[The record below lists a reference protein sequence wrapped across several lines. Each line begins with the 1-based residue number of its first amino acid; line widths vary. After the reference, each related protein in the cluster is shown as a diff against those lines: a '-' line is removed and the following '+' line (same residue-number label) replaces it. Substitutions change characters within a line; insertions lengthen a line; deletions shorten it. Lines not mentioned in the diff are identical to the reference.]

1 MTYNI
6 DRYHIVGEAAR
17 RSIIDT
23 KAPLRSR
30 PAVQARG
37 EDTRRR
43 ILEAALHLFAAHGY
57 EGTSTRQI
65 AEGAVVNLPAIQYY
79 FGNKEG
85 LYRAIIHDI
94 TADTDRHMSPVLERV
109 HAALEAA
116 ATPREELIALLG
128 EMLETFVVLVTSGPH
143 VASRRLI
150 FARAEIEESPGLD
163 ILHENGMQ
171 QIFNPCLALVSR
183 LHGKPGTDPEMTVR
197 TLALIGQVV
206 IFCNNHK
213 RPVLPGGGLDTESVR
228 LMRLVVREQTEAVC
242 RSIATSAK

>member
-1 MTYNI
+1 M
-6 DRYHIVGEAAR
+6 
-17 RSIIDT
+17 IDT

-65 AEGAVVNLPAIQYY
+65 AEDAVVNLPAIQYY

-109 HAALEAA
+109 RAALDDADIS
-116 ATPREELIALLG
+116 RETLTALLG
-128 EMLETFVVLVTSGPH
+128 EMVETFVVLVTSGPH
-143 VASRRLI
+143 VDSRRLI
-150 FARAEIEESPGLD
+150 FARAEVEETPGLD
-163 ILHENGMQ
+163 VLHENGMR
-171 QIFNPCLALVSR
+171 QIFNPCLELVSR
-183 LHGKPGTDPEMTVR
+183 LHGKPTTDPEMTVR

-206 IFCNNHK
+206 IFCNTHK
-213 RPVLPGGGLDTESVR
+213 RPVLPGTGLDAESVR
-228 LMRLVVREQTEAVC
+228 LMRLVVREHTEAIC
-242 RSIATSAK
+242 RAIATSAK

>member
-1 MTYNI
+1 M
-6 DRYHIVGEAAR
+6 
-17 RSIIDT
+17 IDT
-23 KAPLRSR
+23 KTPSRIR

-65 AEGAVVNLPAIQYY
+65 AEDAVVNLPAIQYY

-109 HAALEAA
+109 RAALDDAG
-116 ATPREELIALLG
+116 TSREELAALLG
-128 EMLETFVVLVTSGPH
+128 EMVETFVVLVTSGPH
-143 VASRRLI
+143 VESRRLI
-150 FARAEIEESPGLD
+150 FARSEVEETPGLD
-163 ILHENGMQ
+163 ILHENGMR
-171 QIFNPCLALVSR
+171 QIFNPCLELVSR
-183 LHGKPGTDPEMTVR
+183 LHGKPTTDPEMTVR

-206 IFCNNHK
+206 IFCNTHK
-213 RPVLPGGGLDTESVR
+213 RPVLPGTGVDAESVR
-228 LMRLVVREQTEAVC
+228 LMRRVVREHTEAVC
-242 RSIATSAK
+242 RAIATSAK